1 MLFCYFNM
9 LLRTYRIMNRQ
20 KCVLIF
26 TEIQRLQKV
35 SKYIIR
41 NYFVLNIT
49 LWVCKDKAKYKYPH
63 TVAQISL
70 TKNKNFFVPG
80 TILFFLIIGHKKA

>member
-9 LLRTYRIMNRQ
+9 LLRTYRIINRQ

-49 LWVCKDKAKYKYPH
+49 LWSVKTKRSINTPTRSRKM
-63 TVAQISL
+63 L

>member
-9 LLRTYRIMNRQ
+9 LLRTYRIINRQ

-41 NYFVLNIT
+41 GI
-49 LWVCKDKAKYKYPH
+49 
-63 TVAQISL
+63 ISS
-70 TKNKNFFVPG
+70 
-80 TILFFLIIGHKKA
+80 

>member
-20 KCVLIF
+20 KGVLIF

-49 LWVCKDKAKYKYPH
+49 LWSVK
-63 TVAQISL
+63 
-70 TKNKNFFVPG
+70 TKRSINTPTQSRKSR
-80 TILFFLIIGHKKA
+80 

>member
-49 LWVCKDKAKYKYPH
+49 LWSVNKYPH

>member
-1 MLFCYFNM
+1 MWRYVI
-9 LLRTYRIMNRQ
+9 LLLQHVIEDVSHRQ

-49 LWVCKDKAKYKYPH
+49 LWSVKTQRSINTPTRSRK
-63 TVAQISL
+63 SR
-70 TKNKNFFVPG
+70 
-80 TILFFLIIGHKKA
+80 

>member
-1 MLFCYFNM
+1 MWRYVI
-9 LLRTYRIMNRQ
+9 LLLQHVIEDVSHYEQT

-49 LWVCKDKAKYKYPH
+49 LWSVK
-63 TVAQISL
+63 
-70 TKNKNFFVPG
+70 TKRSINTPTRSRKSR
-80 TILFFLIIGHKKA
+80 

>member
-9 LLRTYRIMNRQ
+9 LLRTCRIINRQ

-49 LWVCKDKAKYKYPH
+49 LWSVK
-63 TVAQISL
+63 
-70 TKNKNFFVPG
+70 TKRSINTPTRSRKSR
-80 TILFFLIIGHKKA
+80 

>member
-20 KCVLIF
+20 KGVLIF

-49 LWVCKDKAKYKYPH
+49 LWSVK
-63 TVAQISL
+63 
-70 TKNKNFFVPG
+70 TKRSINTPTRSRKSR
-80 TILFFLIIGHKKA
+80 

>member
-9 LLRTYRIMNRQ
+9 LLRTYCIINRQ

-49 LWVCKDKAKYKYPH
+49 LWSVK
-63 TVAQISL
+63 
-70 TKNKNFFVPG
+70 TKRSINTPTRSRKSR
-80 TILFFLIIGHKKA
+80 

>member
-35 SKYIIR
+35 SKYMYIIR

-49 LWVCKDKAKYKYPH
+49 LWSVK
-63 TVAQISL
+63 
-70 TKNKNFFVPG
+70 TKRSINTPTRSRKSR
-80 TILFFLIIGHKKA
+80 